1 MAALTATDFT
11 VTVEDR
17 NIFNHK
23 RRNRCLL
30 DLASGSTY
38 PSGGIPMPTFNQLGM
53 VRNID
58 YVILTDPD
66 STNITLKYDQTNHTM
81 LLFKL
86 STASIVAQDL
96 VELATTATV
105 GTTEL
110 DQIYVE
116 AVGW

>member
-1 MAALTATDFT
+1 MAALTATDWS

-17 NIFNHK
+17 TIQTK
-23 RRNRCLL
+23 QRRNRCLL
-30 DLASGSTY
+30 NLASGGQY
-38 PSGGIPMPTFNQLGM
+38 PSNGIPMPTANQLGM

-66 STNITLKYDQTNHTM
+66 STNITFKYDQANHTM

-86 STASIVAQDL
+86 STASITAQDL
-96 VELATTATV
+96 LELATTATV

-110 DQIYVE
+110 DVIYVE